1 MKSYYRSNRRMT
13 NALACIRIG
22 KVVKKEKDILSKE
35 EWIRLKPILPKKLQ
49 LMFSVLNG
57 SGLRI

>member
-1 MKSYYRSNRRMT
+1 MT